1 MALTQEQR
9 NTLSILGY
17 LYYRMGR
24 LDNAATVFAALDKL
38 APEGM
43 DAISRRAAATL
54 AAIETDRGNAEKPSS
69 CCTGHGRQTSPPAMP
84 ACTCSARAWQQGR
97 KDEARAAV
105 NEYLYLRQRPS
116 AQALAEPPQQHG
128 QTRMSLFTT
137 ARSAVGVVTRHNDIN
152 IVFLLVTVIALMII
166 PLPTPVVDTLIGVN
180 MALSFTIL
188 MMTMYVRTVLD
199 FSVFPTL
206 LLFTTLFRVGLNIT
220 TTRLILLQADAGEII
235 FTFGEFALGGNF
247 VVGAVVFL
255 ILTIVQFLVIAKGA
269 ERVAEVGAR
278 FTLDAMPGK
287 QMSID
292 ADMRAGVIDME
303 EAQRR
308 RERISQES
316 QMYGAMDG
324 AMKFVKGDSIA
335 GMIIAVVNI
344 VGGTII
350 GITQNG
356 MTAGDAL
363 HTYGILTIGDGLV
376 SQIPSLLISISAG
389 ILITRT
395 GDSDDNVGSQIGLQI
410 FAQPKAL
417 LMAGGLVFLFALI
430 PGFPKPQLFT
440 LAALL
445 GGLGY
450 VLKRVNETPQAPDAK
465 EELSVAHAHGPPQV
479 PPRRG
484 AGRVRAH
491 RAHHPRYL
499 GGHGAPD
506 YASLNEELANLRRA
520 LYFDLGVPFPG
531 INIRPNPGLP
541 ELSYVLNVN
550 EIPMSR
556 GKLEKGM
563 VLARDTSENLSMLG
577 VEFKLGERFLPDV
590 EPLWVPES
598 KAASLERVG
607 ISIMNHAR
615 ILAYHLSLLLA
626 RHASSF
632 LGMQESKYLLDKMEE
647 RAPDLVREAT
657 RLLPT
662 QRIAEIFQRLV
673 QEQISIRDL
682 RSILE
687 ALIEWSPKEKDTVM
701 LTEYVRSALKRQ
713 ISYMYSKGQN
723 MLPAILLDPSVEET
737 IRKAI
742 RQTSAG
748 AFLALDPDT
757 TQRFLRAVTESA
769 GKYTANTQKPV
780 LMASMDIRR
789 YVRRLIEGEHYGLPV
804 VSYQEVTPEISI
816 QPVSRIRL

>member
-1 MALTQEQR
+1 
-9 NTLSILGY
+9 
-17 LYYRMGR
+17 
-24 LDNAATVFAALDKL
+24 
-38 APEGM
+38 
-43 DAISRRAAATL
+43 
-54 AAIETDRGNAEKPSS
+54 
-69 CCTGHGRQTSPPAMP
+69 
-84 ACTCSARAWQQGR
+84 
-97 KDEARAAV
+97 
-105 NEYLYLRQRPS
+105 
-116 AQALAEPPQQHG
+116 
-128 QTRMSLFTT
+128 MSLFTT

-395 GDSDDNVGSQIGLQI
+395 GDSDDNVGSQIGVQI

-417 LMAGGLVFLFALI
+417 LMGWCSSSPSSPASPSRNCSRWRPSSAGSAMCSSAST
-430 PGFPKPQLFT
+430 K
-440 LAALL
+440 
-445 GGLGY
+445 
-450 VLKRVNETPQAPDAK
+450 
-465 EELSVAHAHGPPQV
+465 
-479 PPRRG
+479 PRR
-484 AGRVRAH
+484 
-491 RAHHPRYL
+491 PRTPRKNSPSPSRPRP
-499 GGHGAPD
+499 A
-506 YASLNEELANLRRA
+506 
-520 LYFDLGVPFPG
+520 
-531 INIRPNPGLP
+531 PNPAPARRGT
-541 ELSYVLNVN
+541 S
-550 EIPMSR
+550 SR
-556 GKLEKGM
+556 PPCPSSSISRWTWAHLLITLRSM
-563 VLARDTSENLSMLG
+563 RNWRTCAARS
-577 VEFKLGERFLPDV
+577 
-590 EPLWVPES
+590 
-598 KAASLERVG
+598 
-607 ISIMNHAR
+607 ISISACP
-615 ILAYHLSLLLA
+615 SP
-626 RHASSF
+626 ASTSGRSF
-632 LGMQESKYLLDKMEE
+632 
-647 RAPDLVREAT
+647 
-657 RLLPT
+657 PT
-662 QRIAEIFQRLV
+662 
-673 QEQISIRDL
+673 S
-682 RSILE
+682 
-687 ALIEWSPKEKDTVM
+687 
-701 LTEYVRSALKRQ
+701 
-713 ISYMYSKGQN
+713 
-723 MLPAILLDPSVEET
+723 
-737 IRKAI
+737 
-742 RQTSAG
+742 
-748 AFLALDPDT
+748 
-757 TQRFLRAVTESA
+757 
-769 GKYTANTQKPV
+769 
-780 LMASMDIRR
+780 
-789 YVRRLIEGEHYGLPV
+789 
-804 VSYQEVTPEISI
+804 
-816 QPVSRIRL
+816 